1 MAEQEKK
8 LTLISNNQEEIE
20 RNYDKKEVIDFFVK
34 DHKELAKLL
43 GINEFT
49 VLKMQWATYEHI
61 FFCEH
66 HKEIMK
72 EFGEKIQNK
81 LLVENKK

>member
-8 LTLISNNQEEIE
+8 LTLISSNQEEIE
-20 RNYDKKEVIDFFVK
+20 RNYDKKEVIDFFIK

-49 VLKMQWATYEHI
+49 VLKMQSGA
-61 FFCEH
+61 
-66 HKEIMK
+66 
-72 EFGEKIQNK
+72 IQIK
-81 LLVENKK
+81 LRSET

>member
-8 LTLISNNQEEIE
+8 LTLISSNQEEIE
-20 RNYDKKEVIDFFVK
+20 RNYDKKEVIDFFIK

-49 VLKMQWATYEHI
+49 VLKMQLGT
-61 FFCEH
+61 
-66 HKEIMK
+66 
-72 EFGEKIQNK
+72 IQIISISGT
-81 LLVENKK
+81 